1 MVIFH
6 SFLYVHQRVFL
17 FGGIT
22 SISSVFTRSR
32 GGKVCVDSGID
43 EPMRMDRDVSVFW
56 RPLSNE
62 LGVCYIIRGWQ
73 WSTGPLVG
81 WLMLACQVGDTI
93 ASAGWRDGD
102 WVWRFLRHPNYDSM
116 AAMACLYINL
126 WIADLATPA
135 SQESTFQLIPTC
147 ALPTELTQ

>member
-1 MVIFH
+1 MWTQE
-6 SFLYVHQRVFL
+6 SMNLCL
-17 FGGIT
+17 
-22 SISSVFTRSR
+22 
-32 GGKVCVDSGID
+32 
-43 EPMRMDRDVSVFW
+43 RMDRDVSVFW

-81 WLMLACQVGDTI
+81 WLMLVCQVGDTI

-116 AAMACLYINL
+116 AAMACRFPRGPLYINL
-126 WIADLATPA
+126 WIADRHDRPSHP
-135 SQESTFQLIPTC
+135 SQSREHISTDSNLCIAHRADTERWGQWSSM
-147 ALPTELTQ
+147 ALSENSVLKDY